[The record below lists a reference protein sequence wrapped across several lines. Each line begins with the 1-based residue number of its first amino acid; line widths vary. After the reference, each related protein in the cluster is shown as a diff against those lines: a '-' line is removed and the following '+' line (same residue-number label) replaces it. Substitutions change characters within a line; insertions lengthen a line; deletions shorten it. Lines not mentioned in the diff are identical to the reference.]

1 MADLSPKQGLAWRY
15 LDDRTHTE
23 VLYGGAAGGGKSWLG
38 CLWLLTNALRYQ
50 GTRWLM
56 GRAVAKTL
64 KETTLNSFFDVCA
77 KEGLK
82 SGIHYVYNQ
91 QSSTITIGASVILLK
106 DLFAYPSDPNFDELG
121 SLEITG
127 AFVDEANQITE
138 DAKQIVGSRIRYR
151 LDEFGLLPKMLMTCN
166 PAKNWVYRDYFQP
179 FRSGTLE
186 PYRAFVPAL
195 VTDNPSF
202 ADVVMSDGTVQPH
215 PYVKALRRLSGPK
228 RERLLMGNWDYDD
241 AEWQLIPTESIYALW
256 TNDGERGNPAMT
268 WDVAGPGSDR
278 SVVMVWDGLTL
289 THVYRLDDEDINRQ
303 ARQVDYFAKLHKVP
317 RNRIV
322 VDATGIGTGPSQL
335 LRGCFAFNGGD
346 APKVNKDFR
355 NFKSE
360 CSFGLADYVNDG
372 RFAIATDKGRD
383 EIARE
388 LALLRQWKGEADGK
402 IQVWP
407 KQEVRKEL
415 GASPDYA
422 DNFVMR
428 MALEIRQSTTIFER
442 SIDQADRRRHKEAR
456 AGLRRELDEM
466 YGTTP

>member
-38 CLWLLTNALRYQ
+38 CLWLLSNALRYQ

-56 GRAVAKTL
+56 GRAGAKTL

-82 SGIHYVYNQ
+82 SGTHYVYNQ
-91 QSSTITIGASVILLK
+91 QASTITVGASVILLK

-127 AFVDEANQITE
+127 AFIDEANQISE
-138 DAKQIVGSRIRYR
+138 KAKEIVGSRIRYR

-166 PAKNWVYRDYFQP
+166 PAKNWVYRDYYQP
-179 FRSGTLE
+179 HRSGTIAT
-186 PYRAFVPAL
+186 YRAFVPAL
-195 VTDNPSF
+195 VTDNPNISP
-202 ADVVMSDGTVQPH
+202 A
-215 PYVKALRRLSGPK
+215 YVDNLRKLTGPM

-241 AEWQLIPTESIYALW
+241 AEWQLIPTQAIYELW
-256 TNDGERGNPAMT
+256 TRDGERGHPAMT

-278 SVVMVWDGLTL
+278 SVVMVWDGLVL
-289 THVYRLDDEDINRQ
+289 THVYVLEDDDINKQ

-360 CSFGLADYVNDG
+360 CSFALADYVNDG

-442 SIDQADRRRHKEAR
+442 SIDQADRRRIKEAR

>member
-15 LDDRTHTE
+15 LDDRSHTE

-38 CLWLLTNALRYQ
+38 CLWLLTNALQYQ

-82 SGIHYVYNQ
+82 SGTHYVYNQ
-91 QSSTITIGASVILLK
+91 QASTITVGASVILLK

-127 AFVDEANQITE
+127 AFIDEANQISE
-138 DAKQIVGSRIRYR
+138 KAKEIVGSRIRYR

-166 PAKNWVYRDYFQP
+166 PAKNWVYRDYYQP
-179 FRSGTLE
+179 HRSGTIA

-195 VTDNPSF
+195 VTDNPNISP
-202 ADVVMSDGTVQPH
+202 A
-215 PYVKALRRLSGPK
+215 YVDNLRKLTGPM

-241 AEWQLIPTESIYALW
+241 AEWQLIPTQGIYELW
-256 TNDGERGNPAMT
+256 TRDGERGNPAMT

-278 SVVMVWDGLTL
+278 SIVMVWDGLVL
-289 THVYRLDDEDINRQ
+289 THVYTLDDEDINKQ

-322 VDATGIGTGPSQL
+322 VDATGIGTGPSQF
-335 LRGCFAFNGGD
+335 LRGCYAFNGGD

-360 CSFGLADYVNDG
+360 CSFALADYVNDG

-442 SIDQADRRRHKEAR
+442 SIDQAANRRIREAR
-456 AGLRRELDEM
+456 QALRNELNEM
-466 YGTTP
+466 HGSQQ

>member
-38 CLWLLTNALRYQ
+38 CLWLLTNALQYQ

-82 SGIHYVYNQ
+82 SGTHYVYNQ
-91 QSSTITIGASVILLK
+91 QASTITVGASVILLK

-127 AFVDEANQITE
+127 AFIDEANQISE
-138 DAKQIVGSRIRYR
+138 KAKEIVGSRIRYR

-166 PAKNWVYRDYFQP
+166 PAKNWVYRDYYQP
-179 FRSGTLE
+179 HRSGTIA

-195 VTDNPSF
+195 VTDNPNISP
-202 ADVVMSDGTVQPH
+202 A
-215 PYVKALRRLSGPK
+215 YVDNLRKLTGPM

-241 AEWQLIPTESIYALW
+241 AEWQLIPTQAIYELW
-256 TNDGERGNPAMT
+256 TRDGERGNPAMT

-278 SVVMVWDGLTL
+278 SVVMVWDGLVL
-289 THVYRLDDEDINRQ
+289 THVYVLEDDDINRQ
-303 ARQVDYFAKLHKVP
+303 ARQVDYFSKLHKVP

-360 CSFGLADYVNDG
+360 CSFALADYVNDG

-402 IQVWP
+402 IRVWP

-442 SIDQADRRRHKEAR
+442 SIDQAANRRIREAR
-456 AGLRRELDEM
+456 QALRNELNEM
-466 YGTTP
+466 HGSQQ

>member
-38 CLWLLTNALRYQ
+38 CLWLLSNALRYQ

-82 SGIHYVYNQ
+82 SGTHYVYNQ
-91 QSSTITIGASVILLK
+91 QASTITVGASVILLK

-127 AFVDEANQITE
+127 AFIDEANQISE
-138 DAKQIVGSRIRYR
+138 KAKEIVGSRIRYR

-166 PAKNWVYRDYFQP
+166 PAKNWVYRDYYQP
-179 FRSGTLE
+179 HRSGTIAT
-186 PYRAFVPAL
+186 YRAFVPAL
-195 VTDNPSF
+195 VTDNPNISP
-202 ADVVMSDGTVQPH
+202 A
-215 PYVKALRRLSGPK
+215 YVDNLRKLTGPM

-241 AEWQLIPTESIYALW
+241 AEWQLIPTQAIYELW
-256 TNDGERGNPAMT
+256 TRDGERGHPAMT

-278 SVVMVWDGLTL
+278 SVVMVWDGLVL
-289 THVYRLDDEDINRQ
+289 THVYVLEDDDVNKQ

-360 CSFGLADYVNDG
+360 CSFALADYVNDG

-442 SIDQADRRRHKEAR
+442 SIDQADRRRIKEAR

>member
-38 CLWLLTNALRYQ
+38 CLWLLSNALRYQ

-82 SGIHYVYNQ
+82 SGTHYVYNQ
-91 QSSTITIGASVILLK
+91 QASTITVGASVILLK

-127 AFVDEANQITE
+127 AFIDEANQISE
-138 DAKQIVGSRIRYR
+138 KAKEIVGSRIRYR

-166 PAKNWVYRDYFQP
+166 PAKNWVYRDYYQP
-179 FRSGTLE
+179 HRSGTIAT
-186 PYRAFVPAL
+186 YRAFVPAL
-195 VTDNPSF
+195 VTDNPNISP
-202 ADVVMSDGTVQPH
+202 A
-215 PYVKALRRLSGPK
+215 YVDNLRKLTGPM

-241 AEWQLIPTESIYALW
+241 AEWQLIPTQAIYELW
-256 TNDGERGNPAMT
+256 TRDGERGHPAMT

-278 SVVMVWDGLTL
+278 SVVMVWDGLVL
-289 THVYRLDDEDINRQ
+289 THVYVLEDDDINKQ

-360 CSFGLADYVNDG
+360 CSFALADYVNDG

-442 SIDQADRRRHKEAR
+442 SIDQADRRRIKEAR